1 MKGLYIHVPFCKCR
15 CVYCD
20 FYSTTGGA
28 EMRRRYVDALCAELR
43 ERRLYAGE
51 AVLSSVYLGGGTP
64 SQLGGDE
71 LFDIFSA
78 IDQYYTLLPDAEITL
93 EANPDD
99 VTDDFIAAL
108 QRTPVNRISLGVQSL
123 SDERLVFLRRRHS
136 AAQARDAVER
146 LRKAGYDN
154 ISIDL
159 IYGLPNQD
167 VKDWE
172 SDLRAALALPVAHL
186 SAYALIYE
194 EGTVLDNLRRRGEVA
209 EATDETSLAM
219 FETLMN
225 IAADKGFEHYE
236 ISNFALSGR
245 RARHNAS
252 YWTGL
257 PYLGC
262 GPGAHSFDGLNRH
275 HNLPDLNAY
284 IAQPGNP
291 VQEEEELSLDERFND
306 RILTALRTSDGLRM
320 AQIEAEYPS
329 SYHAALLRAAHPYI
343 ERGQLTLA
351 DGILRLTRSGIFVSD
366 LVMSDLM
373 RV

>member
-15 CVYCD
+15 CIYCD
-20 FYSTTGGA
+20 FYSTTAGV

-43 ERRLYAGE
+43 ARRLYAGE
-51 AVLSSVYLGGGTP
+51 AVLSSVYFGGGTP
-64 SQLGGDE
+64 SQLSEAEFADV
-71 LFDIFSA
+71 FTA
-78 IDQYYTLLPDAEITL
+78 IGENYTLLPDVEITL

-99 VTDDFIAAL
+99 VTDAFIAAL
-108 QRTPVNRISLGVQSL
+108 KRTPVNRISLGVQSL
-123 SDERLVFLRRRHS
+123 SDERLAFLRRRHS
-136 AAQARDAVER
+136 AAQARSAVTQ
-146 LRKAGYDN
+146 LRAAGYDN

-159 IYGLPNQD
+159 IYGLPNQTPAA
-167 VKDWE
+167 WE
-172 SDLRAALALPVAHL
+172 SELRTALTLPVTHL

-209 EATDETSLAM
+209 EAADETSLAM

-225 IAADKGFEHYE
+225 LAADKGFEHYE
-236 ISNFALSGR
+236 ISNFALPGK

-275 HNLPDLNAY
+275 YDLPDLKEY
-284 IAQPGNP
+284 IAHPGCP
-291 VQEEEELSLDERFND
+291 PQEEETLSPDEHFNE

-320 AQIEAEYPS
+320 AQVEAEFPAS
-329 SYHAALLRAAHPYI
+329 CQADLLRAARPYI
-343 ERGQLTLA
+343 EQGKLTLS
-351 DGILRLTRSGIFVSD
+351 DGILRLTRSGLFVSD